1 MEDAATR
8 LSRLRNTNVTI
19 LVVEDHFMTRWAAA
33 RHLRQAGFKVIEA
46 VDSTEAIGLAA
57 SGLPIS
63 AVFSDVS
70 LGSGPTGH
78 ELAEWFAKH
87 RPSVP
92 VLLASGEDY
101 TNEGKP
107 SQMRRFVRKPYDLG
121 QVDQLLR
128 TMLETG
134 APLP

>member
-1 MEDAATR
+1 MEEAATP
-8 LSRLRNTNVTI
+8 LSKLRNTKVTI

-33 RHLRQAGFKVIEA
+33 RYLRNAGFRVMEA
-46 VDSTEAIGLAA
+46 VDSTEAIGLAS

-70 LGSGPTGH
+70 MGSGPSGH

-87 RPSVP
+87 RPSLP
-92 VLLASGEDY
+92 VLLTSGEDY
-101 TNEGKP
+101 TDEVTPIQK
-107 SQMRRFVRKPYDLG
+107 RRFVRKPYDLG

-128 TMLETG
+128 TMLEVG
-134 APLP
+134 